1 MANLELAEQNA
12 RKGKQHRAC
21 IQDFDKDRE
30 YKLLSLQRDLAEGD
44 YKTSEY
50 SSFKIYEPK
59 EREIFKLPY
68 YPDRIVHHAIINILG
83 ESWID
88 ILIPDTYACIKGRG
102 IHAAAN
108 KVKEM
113 LREDVKSTTYCL
125 KIDIRKYFP
134 SINKDIMKAIVTP
147 TICDQKLLK
156 VVCEII
162 DSSENGLP
170 IGNYLSQYLSN
181 LYLNGFDH
189 YVKNDLK
196 VKNYV
201 RYADDMVF
209 LSSSKSELWG
219 IFNKISV
226 YLYTNLRLTIKPN
239 YQVFKVDDRGI
250 DFVGYVFRH
259 THTGLRK
266 SIKVSFAKKVH
277 KMKYYAPQIIKNKTA
292 SWYGWCVHCNAVH
305 LIKKLY
311 DKD

>member
-30 YKLLSLQRDLAEGD
+30 YRLLSLQRDLAGGK
-44 YKTSEY
+44 YRTSKY

-68 YPDRIVHHAIINILG
+68 YPDRIVHHAVINVLG
-83 ESWID
+83 QSWID
-88 ILIPDTYACIKGRG
+88 LLIPDTYACIKGRG
-102 IHAAAN
+102 IHAAASR
-108 KVKEM
+108 VKSI
-113 LREDVKSTTYCL
+113 LREDPLGSSYCL

-134 SINKDIMKAIVTP
+134 SINKDIMKRIVSQ
-147 TICDQKLLK
+147 TIEDSKLLK

-181 LYLNGFDH
+181 LYLNDFDH
-189 YVKNDLK
+189 FVKNDLK

-201 RYADDMVF
+201 RYADDMIF
-209 LSSSKSELWG
+209 LSSSKSELWD

-226 YLYTNLRLTIKPN
+226 YLYTKLRLTIKPN
-239 YQVFKVDDRGI
+239 YQVFMVDIRGI

-259 THTGLRK
+259 SHTRLRK

-277 KMKYYAPQIIKNKTA
+277 MMKYYAPQIIKNKTA
-292 SWYGWCVHCNAVH
+292 SWYGWCVHCDAVH